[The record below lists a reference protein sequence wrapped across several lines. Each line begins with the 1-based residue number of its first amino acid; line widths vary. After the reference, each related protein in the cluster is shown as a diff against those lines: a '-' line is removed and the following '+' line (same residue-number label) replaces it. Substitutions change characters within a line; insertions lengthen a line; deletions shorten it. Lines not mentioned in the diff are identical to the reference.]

1 MTPKSNVSPPQSPQ
15 EPRARLRLVDQ
26 AGSNDAP
33 GVSHPLRVEGQPTVG
48 PEAAL
53 PYGPARDAA
62 AYAWDVAERTILF
75 WDTLRQRAENM
86 LAHERA
92 GKPPLLDFDYEM
104 LLDARRF
111 EHPTNYSLL
120 RITTCPENGSRSAM
134 KRNAASTSDS
144 SIFHAISA
152 P

>member
-33 GVSHPLRVEGQPTVG
+33 HVSQPPSFEGERAVD
-48 PEAAL
+48 PEALA

-62 AYAWDVAERTILF
+62 AYAWDVAERAILF

-92 GKPPLLDFDYEM
+92 GKPPLLDFDSEM

-120 RITTCPENGSRSAM
+120 RITRVGEHCLADCLKTEKP
-134 KRNAASTSDS
+134 
-144 SIFHAISA
+144 
-152 P
+152 PV